1 MRSDSVL
8 HCLQGLMASGRTHS
22 RSAFDPEIFMDNGIH
37 EEEDC
42 RSLLNV
48 KYLQAMCA

>member
-22 RSAFDPEIFMDNGIH
+22 RSALDPEIFMDNGIH